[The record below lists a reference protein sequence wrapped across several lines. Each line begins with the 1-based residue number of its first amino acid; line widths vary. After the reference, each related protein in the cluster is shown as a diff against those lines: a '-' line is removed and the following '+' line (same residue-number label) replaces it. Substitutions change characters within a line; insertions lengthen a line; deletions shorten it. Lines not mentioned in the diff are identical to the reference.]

1 MRQGS
6 ILSPRLFSIFI
17 NDLLTLLKSKECGI
31 KIQNLILNLIAYA
44 DDINLFSTTSTGLQE
59 LINTCYT
66 YAKTWRI
73 RFNPTKTKCT
83 RMGKSNLKEPP
94 TWQLDGET
102 IQLSEGTTI
111 LGVNLIQ
118 DMKSLTLFY
127 NHLNAKL

>member
-1 MRQGS
+1 M
-6 ILSPRLFSIFI
+6 
-17 NDLLTLLKSKECGI
+17 

-44 DDINLFSTTSTGLQE
+44 NDINLFSTTSTELQE
-59 LINTCYT
+59 LINTSET
-66 YAKTWRI
+66 YAKTWQI

-83 RMGKSNLKEPP
+83 HIGKSNLKEPP
-94 TWQLDGET
+94 TFQQDGKT